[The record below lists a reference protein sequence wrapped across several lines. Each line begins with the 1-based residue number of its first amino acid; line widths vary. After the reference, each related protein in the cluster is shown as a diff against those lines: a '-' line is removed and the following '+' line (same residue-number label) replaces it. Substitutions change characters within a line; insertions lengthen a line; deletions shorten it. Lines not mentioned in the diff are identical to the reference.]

1 MHLGSPLGKQSTC
14 VYPHKYRWSFLYLFR
29 LQTFKK
35 QVPERKWA
43 ARSADLSWSKL
54 FPDSPSFL
62 TANQWRG
69 GWKYTN
75 AMETPLAGMCYEGE
89 IQVAIVYIYT
99 YTLGSKQPMISI
111 SFIFIHHPQR
121 ISQVSKYSTFTPPS
135 HTQMKPN
142 GILSATPG
150 ESSNSSYLGWRKFQL
165 CFTPFFLGKT
175 CFFWS
180 HKKGG
185 VELRNAEL
193 LCQWQLRETLLHPV
207 PDV

>member
-1 MHLGSPLGKQSTC
+1 MEFPLFVPFADFQEASSWEEMSSKECWPFLIQAIPGFPFISYGEPVKRWVE
-14 VYPHKYRWSFLYLFR
+14 VYKRHGNPSCWNVLWRW
-29 LQTFKK
+29 
-35 QVPERKWA
+35 
-43 ARSADLSWSKL
+43 
-54 FPDSPSFL
+54 DSSS
-62 TANQWRG
+62 
-69 GWKYTN
+69 Y
-75 AMETPLAGMCYEGE
+75 C
-89 IQVAIVYIYT
+89 IYIYT